1 MLVSALYGGRQLY
14 SGSAQACS
22 SLCSCSSA
30 KGRTLQCIG
39 QQCSGKGGEARREGG
54 QAGITAAFPR
64 SRAQIG
70 TCPAHDHHHH
80 GDGEDDH
87 DGDNDGDSDGD
98 DDGDGDGDKT
108 DNTRNMEIVIH
119 NIEMTGFQV
128 KLASYDTFGNS
139 TLLKLNRDI
148 LSLTD

>member
-30 KGRTLQCIG
+30 KGRALQCIG
-39 QQCSGKGGEARREGG
+39 QQGSGKGGEARREGG

-98 DDGDGDGDKT
+98 DDGDGDGDGDGDDDDDDDDDGYGDGDGPVLYWQNHFHK
-108 DNTRNMEIVIH
+108 V
-119 NIEMTGFQV
+119 
-128 KLASYDTFGNS
+128 
-139 TLLKLNRDI
+139 
-148 LSLTD
+148 